1 MIMTITSLLQVVFNT
16 LILPLWNGLR
26 HVVGA
31 IWRNPVLAI
40 VTAIAVLSAAS
51 HAHSNELLLLP
62 SFDVIT
68 PITSTPSTLLTA
80 ANPSLLVVWSLISSA
95 GETVLTVFTVGF
107 KFHSRGFVMICNV
120 DACPE
125 MVHSCTSFAAV
136 VYGFF
141 LLIAKVAILP
151 I

>member
-1 MIMTITSLLQVVFNT
+1 M
-16 LILPLWNGLR
+16 
-26 HVVGA
+26 
-31 IWRNPVLAI
+31 LAI

-62 SFDVIT
+62 SVDVIT
-68 PITSTPSTLLTA
+68 PITSTLSMLLTA
-80 ANPSLLVVWSLISSA
+80 AKPSLLVVWSLVSSA

-107 KFHSRGFVMICNV
+107 EFLSRGFVLICNV
-120 DACPE
+120 DASPE
-125 MVHSCTSFAAV
+125 MVHSSTSFAAA

-141 LLIAKVAILP
+141 LLMAKVTILP